1 MNITFFLISQKK
13 FNIFI
18 LFLDSA
24 YFFDFFLYYIYM
36 ESFDIQKDL
45 ENGLKNKEFQV
56 YLQPKFDCRTEKM
69 VGAEALVRRVT
80 NGILVMPDSF
90 ISFYEQAG
98 IITYLDNFV
107 LEEVCKLLQKWQEF
121 GKYCYVSV
129 NESAKHLSNKN
140 HGIEVM
146 KILNHYKVSPHFIE
160 LEVTESAII
169 HDMELAKKAE
179 ERMHELG
186 FIISM
191 DDFGVG
197 YSSFSVLKNIPIDV
211 LKIDKIFLEG
221 LLNKRRFQIILESII
236 DMAHKLRM
244 ITVMEGVENKK
255 EVEYL
260 KEIGCDILQGYY
272 FDKPLP
278 VQEFEK
284 KYIYHS

>member
-1 MNITFFLISQKK
+1 
-13 FNIFI
+13 
-18 LFLDSA
+18 
-24 YFFDFFLYYIYM
+24 M
-36 ESFDIQKDL
+36 ENFDIRKDL
-45 ENGLKNKEFQV
+45 EDGLKNREFQV

-69 VGAEALVRRVT
+69 VGAESLIRRVKDG
-80 NGILVMPDSF
+80 NLIMPNAF
-90 ISFYEQAG
+90 IPLYEQADL
-98 IITYLDNFV
+98 IAYIDNFV
-107 LEEVCKLLQKWQEF
+107 LEEVCKLLQKWQQS

-140 HGIEVM
+140 HGMEVM
-146 KILNHYKVSPHFIE
+146 KILNRYQVSPQLIE

-169 HDMELAKKAE
+169 QDMELAKKAE

-221 LLNKRRFQIILESII
+221 LLNRRRFQIILESII
-236 DMAHKLRM
+236 DMAHKLKM
-244 ITVMEGVENKK
+244 VTVMEGVETKE

-260 KEIGCDILQGYY
+260 KEIGCDVLQGYY

-278 VQEFEK
+278 IEDFEK
-284 KYIYHS
+284 KYLF

>member
-1 MNITFFLISQKK
+1 
-13 FNIFI
+13 
-18 LFLDSA
+18 
-24 YFFDFFLYYIYM
+24 M

-244 ITVMEGVENKK
+244 ITVMEGVESKE

-260 KEIGCDILQGYY
+260 KEIGCDVVQGYY